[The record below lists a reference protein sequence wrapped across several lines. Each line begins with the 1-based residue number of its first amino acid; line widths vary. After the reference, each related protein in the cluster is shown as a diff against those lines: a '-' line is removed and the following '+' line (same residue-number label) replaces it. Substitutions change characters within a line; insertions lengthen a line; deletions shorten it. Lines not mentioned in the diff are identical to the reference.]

1 MTLSVYCYVWD
12 QDAEEWVNVEWSND
26 RLGSHLA
33 GFEST
38 RQNLWGA
45 EVMKSLGLTI
55 LPSLDGGNIQASG
68 DELDQ
73 LENEIL
79 LIRGNLELVLENVPF
94 DQQMIMQRTQ
104 NFLDAIAKAREVGGC
119 VVIS

>member
-12 QDAEEWVNVEWSND
+12 QDAEEWLNVEWSVD

-38 RQNLWGA
+38 RRDLWGA
-45 EVMKSLGLTI
+45 EVMKSLGLII
-55 LPSLDGGNIQASG
+55 LPSLDGGNIEASG

-73 LENEIL
+73 LEDEIL

-94 DQQMIMQRTQ
+94 DQQVIMQRTQ
-104 NFLDAIAKAREVGGC
+104 NFLDAIGKAREVGGC

>member
-1 MTLSVYCYVWD
+1 MTLSVHCYVWRED
-12 QDAEEWVNVEWSND
+12 TEEWQQVEWSNH
-26 RLGSHLA
+26 LGCHLA

-38 RQNLWGA
+38 RQDLWGA
-45 EVMKSLGLTI
+45 DVMKSLGLTI
-55 LPSLDGGNIQASG
+55 LPSLDGANIQVSG

-79 LIRGNLELVLENVPF
+79 VIRANLELVLENVRY

-104 NFLDAIAKAREVGGC
+104 NFLDAIAKAREVGGY